1 MIGFGRAS
9 SSAGADVAVNIITY
23 LGAGCLLVVV
33 VGFTI
38 ALYKEWLVVRRF
50 DAEKQRQKFYDSLSN
65 ITTRSR

>member
-33 VGFTI
+33 IGFAI
-38 ALYKEWLVVRRF
+38 ALYKEWLVVSRF
-50 DAEKQRQKFYDSLSN
+50 DAEKQRQKFFDSLSN
-65 ITTRSR
+65 ITARSR

>member
-33 VGFTI
+33 VGFII

>member
-9 SSAGADVAVNIITY
+9 SSAEADVAVNIITY

-33 VGFTI
+33 IGFAI

-50 DAEKQRQKFYDSLSN
+50 DAETRRQKFYDSLSN